1 MNNRPKDTPKKAD
14 PASNA
19 HPQAADSGQQSRG
32 YATAGSTQTLVVH
45 RQVDTGAPTL
55 ANTHPCQPL
64 EKTTASSFKECRK
77 LNFRKLSMCLAF

>member
-32 YATAGSTQTLVVH
+32 YATTGSTHTVA
-45 RQVDTGAPTL
+45 G
-55 ANTHPCQPL
+55 
-64 EKTTASSFKECRK
+64 
-77 LNFRKLSMCLAF
+77 